1 MVFVVPTQARR
12 IPRSLLL
19 LLWLASLLL
28 VSPSGYAFQ
37 TKGEELTPLELDQER
52 AFYLP
57 IEGNDLTA
65 ERLREKELPA
75 TDRFLRREGGLTRP
89 SILSTTAPELYLQVE
104 PFLAM
109 DLHFAACKGKEK
121 GGLTQL
127 LARAQARLLA
137 GEVEVAR
144 AQMEE
149 LRARMPCAEDRL
161 NRSQVAEM
169 FMWSALSHPL
179 WPQEPAMLWLR
190 TGLAVDPEQAG
201 NQRIPSD
208 KLENVRRAA
217 YEIERDLPR
226 VDLHMPQ
233 DEGNMWA
240 LKNLTLDGRRLV
252 FEKLFVQLTPG
263 IHFVQVS
270 LPNERVWGA
279 FIELEA
285 GTRPDLAN
293 EVRKALGFRD
303 RYQQELRTLLFEG
316 VATGPFLDGLKTYA
330 LRLKRNYLYFTALT
344 EEEDGTWMTFR
355 RFEDTGS
362 ITVPLRENQNGDIPS
377 ASSPV
382 VLSQPYEVELGLGWS
397 GMLGPDLENY
407 RSPGGMLS
415 LDLNRRLGRS
425 WRAGTLLSLGGR
437 AFEQLSV
444 EGDGTW
450 IGEPDVA
457 LGLFV
462 GHDLRLRKG
471 LHLLT
476 DLGYAAHVTPLRGLP
491 VYCDP
496 AFTLDNDV
504 KTFQCGPED
513 VDDPDRFRFNAAAYP
528 HGPKVRLGLS
538 FRPFYQRILT
548 LSTLLRVGYS
558 PLLISLPNPVN
569 ITLTT
574 QDTVGQ
580 QQENAQLILAEA
592 LRNHWVHQLELSVG
606 IKGTY

>member
-1 MVFVVPTQARR
+1 MVSVDPTPAHRL
-12 IPRSLLL
+12 PRLLL
-19 LLWLASLLL
+19 LCLWLTSLLL
-28 VSPSGYAFQ
+28 VNTPGYAFLS
-37 TKGEELTPLELDQER
+37 KGEELTPVEPDQER

-65 ERLREKELPA
+65 ERLREKEVPA

-89 SILSTTAPELYLQVE
+89 SILPTSAPELYLQVE

-109 DLHFAACKGKEK
+109 DMHFATCKGKEK
-121 GGLTQL
+121 GGLTEL

-137 GEVEVAR
+137 GEVESAR
-144 AQMEE
+144 AQMET
-149 LRARMPCAEDRL
+149 LRTRMPCAEDRL
-161 NRSQVAEM
+161 NRSQMAEM
-169 FMWSALSHPL
+169 FIWSALSHPL

-190 TGLAVDPEQAG
+190 TGLAVDPEQAS

-233 DEGNMWA
+233 DEGAMWA

-270 LPNERVWGA
+270 LPNERIWGA

-285 GTRPDLAN
+285 GTRPDLAG
-293 EVRKALGFRD
+293 EVRKVLGFRE
-303 RYQQELRTLLFEG
+303 RYRQELRTLLFEG

-330 LRLKRNYLYFTALT
+330 LRLKRNFLYFTALT
-344 EEEDGTWMTFR
+344 EEEDGTWITFR

-407 RSPGGMLS
+407 RSPGGALS

-425 WRAGTLLSLGGR
+425 WRVGTMLVLGGR
-437 AFEQLSV
+437 AFERLNV
-444 EGDGTW
+444 EGESTW
-450 IGEPDVA
+450 FGEPDIS

-462 GHDLRLRKG
+462 GHDQRLRRG
-471 LHLLT
+471 FHVLT
-476 DLGYAAHVTPLRGLP
+476 DVGYSVRLNPLQGLP

-496 AFTLDNDV
+496 TMSLEGGI

-513 VDDPDRFRFNAAAYP
+513 VDAPDSYRFNAAAYP
-528 HGPKVRLGLS
+528 HGPKVRMGLS

-580 QQENAQLILAEA
+580 QQENAQLILAES
-592 LRNHWVHQLELSVG
+592 LRSHWVHQLELSVG